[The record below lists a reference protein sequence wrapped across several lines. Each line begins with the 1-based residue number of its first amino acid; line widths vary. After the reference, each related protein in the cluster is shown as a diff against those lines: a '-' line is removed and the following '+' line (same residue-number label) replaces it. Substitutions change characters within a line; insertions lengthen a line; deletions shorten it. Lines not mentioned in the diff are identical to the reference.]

1 MYYLFID
8 TNIWLSLFHL
18 SGNDFE
24 KFSKLEDVL
33 SDKFKLLIPKQIVDE
48 FYRNRDSKIADAL
61 RKFKLE
67 KPQIPNVIKQHEESD
82 ELLRLYSELS
92 DKYKEIK
99 KSVIEDIKKRNTKAD
114 ILISKFFESAT
125 EVPEELVVK
134 ARLRYMK
141 GNPPGKNNSY
151 GDAINWEFLL
161 KEVPNNNPLFIITDD
176 KDYYSQLT
184 NDKEEINLFLKEEW
198 KAEKNSDVFI
208 YSSLLS
214 FFQQRVQTIEL
225 IDENKKEELIDALEQ
240 SGAFSIT
247 HLLIAELE
255 KYTDWNDEQ
264 IQRLCQICKE
274 NSQIY
279 LIIED
284 GDVSNF
290 YSNLLTGYSGD
301 NEFVKY
307 VRKKLHLPIE
317 EVTSSHSDIEIKPFI
332 DIDPFDQL

>member
-18 SGNDFE
+18 SENDWE
-24 KFSKLEDVL
+24 QFSTLENVL
-33 SDKFKLLIPKQIVDE
+33 SDEIKLLIPKQVVDE

-61 RKFKLE
+61 SKFKLI
-67 KPQIPNVIKQHEESD
+67 KLQTPNIIKQHEEYD
-82 ELLRLYSELS
+82 ELYNLQ
-92 DKYKEIK
+92 KEFSRKFEKIK
-99 KSVIEDIKKRNTKAD
+99 DSVIQDIKDRNTKAD
-114 ILISKFFESAT
+114 KLISKFFESAT
-125 EVPEELVVK
+125 EVPEESVLK
-134 ARLRYMK
+134 ARLRYIK

-161 KEVPNNNPLFIITDD
+161 KEVPDDTPLFIITDD
-176 KDYYSQLT
+176 KDYYSKLT
-184 NDKEEINLFLKEEW
+184 NKDEINLFLKEEW
-198 KAEKNSDVFI
+198 KAKKNSEVLIFP
-208 YSSLLS
+208 SLKS
-214 FFQQRVQTIEL
+214 FFDQHLKKIKL

-240 SGAFSIT
+240 SGAFAIT
-247 HLLIAELE
+247 HLVIAELE

-317 EVTSSHSDIEIKPFI
+317 EVTSSHSDIEIKSFI

>member
-18 SGNDFE
+18 SENDWE
-24 KFSKLEDVL
+24 QFSTLENVL
-33 SDKFKLLIPKQIVDE
+33 SDEIKLLIPKQVVDE

-61 RKFKLE
+61 SKFKLI
-67 KPQIPNVIKQHEESD
+67 KLQTPNIIKQHEEYD
-82 ELLRLYSELS
+82 ELYNLQNEFSKKFE
-92 DKYKEIK
+92 KIK
-99 KSVIEDIKKRNTKAD
+99 DSVIQDIKDRNTKAD
-114 ILISKFFESAT
+114 KLISKFFESAT
-125 EVPEELVVK
+125 EVPEEAVLK
-134 ARLRYMK
+134 ARLRYIK

-161 KEVPNNNPLFIITDD
+161 REVPNDNPLFIITDD
-176 KDYYSQLT
+176 KDYYSKLT
-184 NDKEEINLFLKEEW
+184 NKEEINLFLKEEW

-208 YSSLLS
+208 FSSLKS
-214 FFQQRVQTIEL
+214 FFNQHLQKIKL

-274 NSQIY
+274 NSQIH

-332 DIDPFDQL
+332 DIDPFD